1 MLIAELLCFAILQH
15 RDISHRN
22 ADFIGELGNAHF
34 SFRQHDVDVNDDCHV
49 RFRWSGRSQILSPRH
64 FVGAAQTPRRLWR

>member
-1 MLIAELLCFAILQH
+1 MLIAELLLLSILQH

-49 RFRWSGRSQILSPRH
+49 RLDSQVVLRFYLHGIL
-64 FVGAAQTPRRLWR
+64 